1 MSRSESSTGGGYR
14 APRLRRRLRLGRFDA
29 RAAKGHT
36 SQVDEHLAELN
47 QHVAAAAEAWLNDP
61 RDSAVYGRLV
71 AAVQSRRLHLSPA
84 AEPIEGCADG
94 PEDVDLGD
102 LSGRRA
108 PRPIGASLGEDP
120 VATVRRLSG
129 R

>member
-1 MSRSESSTGGGYR
+1 M
-14 APRLRRRLRLGRFDA
+14 
-29 RAAKGHT
+29 
-36 SQVDEHLAELN
+36 DEHLAELN

-84 AEPIEGCADG
+84 PDGPDIVPRAVPAAEPVEDCADD
-94 PEDVDLGD
+94 PEDVGLGD
-102 LSGRRA
+102 LAGRRA
-108 PRPIGASLGEDP
+108 PRPVGAALGEDP
-120 VATVRRLSG
+120 VATLRRLSG

>member
-1 MSRSESSTGGGYR
+1 M
-14 APRLRRRLRLGRFDA
+14 
-29 RAAKGHT
+29 
-36 SQVDEHLAELN
+36 DEHLAELN

-61 RDSAVYGRLV
+61 RDSAVYGRLI
-71 AAVQSRRLHLSPA
+71 AAMQSRRHHLSPAPDAPHIPGVIPA
-84 AEPIEGCADG
+84 AEPIEGCADD

-102 LSGRRA
+102 LTGRRA

-120 VATVRRLSG
+120 VATLRRLSG